1 MKKISRATS
10 NGWKLKEKT
19 RNIAFMK
26 TFTIHAFH
34 LTETLKLKD
43 IGSLISVEPLLLSVW
58 EASFKFSDESYV
70 FIYNFGSV
78 VFFNVPDDSQK
89 VILEKVKKS
98 YIAPQI
104 PGYTTTDTFSV
115 EVTGEDKHEVGFNKV
130 IIKDLSYQ
138 KVRLVSMVVAESAA
152 LEYFE
157 LIVDDLLERTR
168 QISNSLRTKG
178 KMIRETKQ
186 LIKFIGFCLV
196 TKQDIISNLYVVD
209 APDEVWDDQILDRL
223 YNDLKRMFEIET
235 RYRVLEYKLKLIQE
249 SVEIIV
255 DLSKSMRETILEVTI
270 IVLIAIELLVA
281 IFGGVRF
288 HS

>member
-1 MKKISRATS
+1 
-10 NGWKLKEKT
+10 
-19 RNIAFMK
+19 MK
-26 TFTIHAFH
+26 TFGVNAFH
-34 LTETLKLKD
+34 LTEKLKLKD
-43 IGSLISVEPLLLSVW
+43 IGSLITIEPVLSSVW
-58 EASFKFSDESYV
+58 EASFRFSDESYV
-70 FIYNFGSV
+70 FIYNFGAV
-78 VFFNVPDDSQK
+78 VFFNVADDVQK
-89 VILEKVKKS
+89 TVLEKIKQTYV
-98 YIAPQI
+98 PQV

-130 IIKDLSYQ
+130 VIKDLSYQ
-138 KVRLVSMVVAESAA
+138 KARLISMVVAESAA

-168 QISNSLRTKG
+168 QISDSLRTKG
-178 KMIRETKQ
+178 KLIKETKQ

-196 TKQDIISNLYVVD
+196 TKQDIIANLYVVD
-209 APDEVWDDQILDRL
+209 APDEVWEDQVLDRL

-235 RYRVLEYKLKLIQE
+235 RYRVLDYKLKLIQE

-255 DLSKSMRETILEVTI
+255 DLSKSVRENILEVTI

-288 HS
+288 HT

>member
-1 MKKISRATS
+1 MGRISAKK
-10 NGWKLKEKT
+10 E
-19 RNIAFMK
+19 IASEAVK
-26 TFTIHAFH
+26 TFNVHAFH
-34 LTETLKLKD
+34 LTETLKLKE
-43 IGSLISVEPLLLSVW
+43 IGSLINSDPHLLSVW
-58 EASFKFSDESYV
+58 EASFKFSEESYA

-78 VFFNVPDDSQK
+78 VFFNVPDEDQK
-89 VILEKVKKS
+89 VILDKVKKS
-98 YIAPQI
+98 YVAQL

-115 EVTGEDKHEVGFNKV
+115 EVNGEDKHEVGFNKV
-130 IIKDLSYQ
+130 VIKDLTYQ
-138 KVRLVSMVVAESAA
+138 KARLVSMVVAESAA

-168 QISNSLRTKG
+168 QISDSLRTKG
-178 KMIRETKQ
+178 KLIKETKQ
-186 LIKFIGFCLV
+186 LVKFIGFCLV

-209 APDEVWDDQILDRL
+209 APDEVWEDQILDKL

-255 DLSKSMRETILEVTI
+255 DLSKSMRETFLEITV

>member
-1 MKKISRATS
+1 
-10 NGWKLKEKT
+10 
-19 RNIAFMK
+19 MK
-26 TFTIHAFH
+26 TYNVHAFH
-34 LTETLKLKD
+34 LTETLKLKE
-43 IGSLISVEPLLLSVW
+43 IGSFINVEPLLLSVW
-58 EASFKFSDESYV
+58 EASFKFSDESYA
-70 FIYNFGSV
+70 FIYNFGSI
-78 VFFNVPDDSQK
+78 VFFNVADDAQK

-98 YIAPQI
+98 YVAKI

-130 IIKDLSYQ
+130 VIKDLTYQ
-138 KVRLVSMVVAESAA
+138 KARLISMVVAESAA

-168 QISNSLRTKG
+168 QISDSLRTKG
-178 KMIRETKQ
+178 KLIRETQQ

-209 APDEVWDDQILDRL
+209 APDEVWDDQVLDRL

-255 DLSKSMRETILEVTI
+255 DLSKSVRETILEVTI

-281 IFGGVRF
+281 VFGRLRF
-288 HS
+288 HT